1 MRWPAALQYTFD
13 DRCGEPPIMSFY
25 ATIARYYDA
34 EHQDKTDDLT
44 LYSEL
49 AAEYGGPVFE
59 VACGTGRVMFHLAK
73 AGYEV
78 HGIDIEPAMLDRAR
92 AAAAAQPALAAR
104 LKFIQG
110 DILKYKAE
118 QRYPLVIFPYNGLM
132 HFHNADQQVALLKK
146 LRSLLTDDG
155 LLVLDLPNPADS
167 FAAQDSDAMI
177 FEKTFLEPETGHLVM
192 QYSVSDLDRTEQLL
206 RIKWFYDE
214 VTGDGTVKR
223 TLAPVTF
230 RYFFASELRWLLEV
244 CGFEVEQIYG
254 STDLDPYEDGCER
267 LIVFAKS
274 V

>member
-1 MRWPAALQYTFD
+1 
-13 DRCGEPPIMSFY
+13 MSFY

-34 EHQDKTDDLT
+34 EHQDKTDDLL

-49 AAEYGGPVFE
+49 AAEYGAPVFE
-59 VACGTGRVMFHLAK
+59 VACGTGRVMFHLAA

-78 HGIDIEPAMLDRAR
+78 HGIDLEPAMLERAR
-92 AAAAAQPALAAR
+92 ARATAHPAWSER
-104 LKFIQG
+104 LRFIQG
-110 DILKYKAE
+110 DILKYAPE
-118 QRYPLVIFPYNGLM
+118 RTYPLVIFPYNGLM
-132 HFHNADQQVALLKK
+132 HFHDPDQQLALLRK
-146 LRSLLTDDG
+146 LRALVAEDG

-167 FAAQDSDAMI
+167 FAAQDSDGMI
-177 FEKTFLEPETGHLVM
+177 FEKTFLEPDTGHLVM

-206 RIKWFYDE
+206 RIRWFYDE

-230 RYFFASELRWLLEV
+230 RYFFAAELRWLLQLG
-244 CGFEVEQIYG
+244 GFEVDQVYG

-267 LIVFAKS
+267 LIVFAKP